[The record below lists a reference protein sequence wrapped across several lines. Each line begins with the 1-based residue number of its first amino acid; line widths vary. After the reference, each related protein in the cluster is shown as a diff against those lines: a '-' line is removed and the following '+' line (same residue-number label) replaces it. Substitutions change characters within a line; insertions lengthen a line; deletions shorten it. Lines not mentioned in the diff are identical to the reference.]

1 MKKRII
7 NRADV
12 QAGIMSDNR
21 LRKIAIGGG
30 GTGGWMA
37 ASMLAR
43 ALPGYGCAITVTES
57 PDIGTV
63 GVGETTLQ

>member
-1 MKKRII
+1 
-7 NRADV
+7 
-12 QAGIMSDNR
+12 MSDNR

-43 ALPGYGCAITVTES
+43 ALPGYGCAITVIES

>member
-21 LRKIAIGGG
+21 LRKIAIVGG
-30 GTGGWMA
+30 GTGGWLA

-43 ALPGYGCAITVTES
+43 ALPGCAITVAES

-63 GVGETTLQ
+63 GVGETALQ

>member
-1 MKKRII
+1 MKKRIN
-7 NRADV
+7 NRAEV

-30 GTGGWMA
+30 TAGWMA

-43 ALPGYGCAITVTES
+43 ALPGYGCAITVIES